1 MHKPGSHVRST
12 AEERQLVLTS
22 RHHALDLI
30 RGLAAFAVSQYH
42 FMYWKSLA
50 HIESMGTFAVY
61 LFFVLSGLTMMM
73 MYGKRFADGIAPAAL
88 RIFYRKRLARLL
100 PLLLVVAA
108 LAFVRQAV
116 GGEVEPVRAIM
127 TGTGLMALHMPGLLS
142 NSIGAWSLGIELAF
156 YAVFP
161 VVVVLVRT
169 WRQAAFAVVILLL
182 AQHLLLTEIR
192 DSRDFWPVYVSN
204 LTFAPFFAL
213 GLLIS
218 FDKGV
223 RRVPATFV
231 ALTLLAVTCLYSLA
245 VPSDLMR
252 DGPSYLLLTALSAS
266 AVWAAWR
273 AELPGWLVAPAA
285 FLGNISYSLYLTHW
299 IAAAIVLR
307 FGWPLFF
314 QWPLYIVIA
323 LSGAWVSFRFFEDPM
338 RRRFGGGTPT
348 GRTES
353 EPQTLP

>member
-1 MHKPGSHVRST
+1 MHSPNHHVQEV
-12 AEERQLVLTS
+12 AEERQLVLPG

-42 FMYWKSLA
+42 FLYWKDLA

-73 MYGKRFADGIAPAAL
+73 MYGKRFADGITPEAL
-88 RIFYRKRLARLL
+88 RTFYRKRLARLL

-108 LAFVRQAV
+108 LAFVRQAI
-116 GGEVEPVRAIM
+116 GGEVEPIRAIM

-161 VVVVLVRT
+161 VVVVLTRA
-169 WRQAAFAVVILLL
+169 WRQAAFAAVILLL
-182 AQHLLLTEIR
+182 AQRFLLIEIG

-213 GLLIS
+213 GLLIF
-218 FDKGV
+218 FDKGP
-223 RRVPATFV
+223 RRVTATFV
-231 ALTLLAVTCLYSLA
+231 ALMLLAVTCLYSLA
-245 VPSDLMR
+245 FPSDLMR
-252 DGPSYLLLTALSAS
+252 DSASYLLLTTLAAG

-307 FGWPLFF
+307 FSWPPFV

-323 LSGAWVSFRFFEDPM
+323 VSGAWVSFRFFEDPM
-338 RRRFGGGTPT
+338 RRRFGGDAAA
-348 GRTES
+348 GRPNS